1 MSNRDELR
9 PATRDLGVQF
19 APLRACFIIG
29 TLLSCLGFALPWFRI
44 SRSYEWYYGGWGMV
58 TTNEPGLWWIS
69 FLFLGYLILLLAGY
83 WLLRLDSLSA
93 GLLASLAIAVA
104 LGTLVVVGLAAADA
118 VQEQGR
124 VYRLDLNVGLFLML
138 PGHGLLVVSA
148 LGGFVVQ
155 LVKELLPVRQVATPG
170 ATQEIAGTN
179 AGRRP

>member
-1 MSNRDELR
+1 M
-9 PATRDLGVQF
+9 
-19 APLRACFIIG
+19 
-29 TLLSCLGFALPWFRI
+29 
-44 SRSYEWYYGGWGMV
+44 
-58 TTNEPGLWWIS
+58 
-69 FLFLGYLILLLAGY
+69 
-83 WLLRLDSLSA
+83 
-93 GLLASLAIAVA
+93 A
-104 LGTLVVVGLAAADA
+104 LGTLVVVGLAAVDA